1 MPKDKNLGSRVMYA
15 HNLNVHSAAFAVIPV
30 QLWRV
35 GVQRLG
41 LGRCRDT
48 ALKGQVV
55 EECFYL
61 GIPQCDGKGIR
72 TIGQARASFAIGMM
86 ASSTTCV
93 GSYFL
98 RGSLPAIQEMSPKGP
113 K

>member
-1 MPKDKNLGSRVMYA
+1 M
-15 HNLNVHSAAFAVIPV
+15 
-30 QLWRV
+30 
-35 GVQRLG
+35 QRLQSFPPSFG
-41 LGRCRDT
+41 AWAFNAWVWVDAETLPS
-48 ALKGQVV
+48 KGQVV

-93 GSYFL
+93 GSHFL